1 MYYMARG
8 EILQVAQME
17 DEKRKRVQFEQTV
30 LDKDNEEEKEQ
41 HAVMHPDELCMPV
54 LAAANTSG
62 LQ

>member
-30 LDKDNEEEKEQ
+30 LDKDNEEEKER
-41 HAVMHPDELCMPV
+41 HAVMHSDELCMPCF
-54 LAAANTSG
+54 
-62 LQ
+62 